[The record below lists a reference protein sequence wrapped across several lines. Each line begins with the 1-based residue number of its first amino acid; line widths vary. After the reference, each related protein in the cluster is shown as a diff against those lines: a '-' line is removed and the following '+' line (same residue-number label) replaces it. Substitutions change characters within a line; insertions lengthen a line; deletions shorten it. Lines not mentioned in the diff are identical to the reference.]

1 MSVIELA
8 LLSLAAPAFSAL
20 VLAVVPTLRKHGWP
34 AAAICILGSAISFVA
49 ALAILAGG
57 VLAYLLEHPG
67 ASSSSI
73 LGSNPIL
80 NYLSF
85 RGLASGLA
93 TGSVGAVLTLGLI
106 VLVATPIVRVA
117 SGLYYF
123 RQGHERAMA
132 GIAFVVL
139 VLLLLGVLV
148 IGPLIR

>member
-1 MSVIELA
+1 MTTT
-8 LLSLAAPAFSAL
+8 AAPGPGSPLDHHPLPDEAYQRMTL
-20 VLAVVPTLRKHGWP
+20 VLRVG
-34 AAAICILGSAISFVA
+34 LGA